1 MFFNKRPKFETPMDH
16 FLNREVLNEDER
28 SVLDVYLTGVSHTL
42 VELNTVHIN
51 NDRDPIFKPSAA
63 QDLTTIELET
73 ILDEFLKQRPD
84 MQTKSLG
91 LCAVMAVLQ
100 RYPA

>member
-28 SVLDVYLTGVSHTL
+28 SVLDVYLTGVSHAL
-42 VELNTVHIN
+42 IELNTVQTSN
-51 NDRDPIFKPSAA
+51 ARDPVFKTSAA
-63 QDLTTIELET
+63 SALTTDHLES
-73 ILDEFLKQRPD
+73 IIGEFLKQRPD
-84 MQTKSLG
+84 MQQKSLG

-100 RYPA
+100 RYPV